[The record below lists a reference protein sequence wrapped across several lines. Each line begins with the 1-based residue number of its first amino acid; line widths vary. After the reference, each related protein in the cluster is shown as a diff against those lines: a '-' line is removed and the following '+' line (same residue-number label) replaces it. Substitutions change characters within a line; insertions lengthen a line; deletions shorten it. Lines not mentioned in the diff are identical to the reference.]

1 MNRREKNNSLV
12 LLERTNYAWFT
23 KCNYMKVYT
32 EAVHFT
38 ADEKLIE
45 FIEKKLGKLD
55 TFFDRIIEA
64 RVNLKLENSGQ
75 VKDKI
80 AEVRIS
86 VPGDIL
92 VAKYT
97 DKTFEAAID
106 KITDVLKRQLVKYKE
121 RMRETI

>member
-1 MNRREKNNSLV
+1 
-12 LLERTNYAWFT
+12 
-23 KCNYMKVYT
+23 MKVYT

-38 ADEKLIE
+38 ADEKLID

-97 DKTFEAAID
+97 DKTFEASID
-106 KITDVLKRQLVKYKE
+106 KITDMLKRQLVKYKE